1 MLYFLSGLPSASG
14 RFPVCSAT
22 APGLI
27 FMCGSYYKSTPVTNS
42 SFPCS
47 RRPTSHFPWR
57 CRSWAA
63 RRPHSLGRSP
73 EHTLLL
79 CPLPG
84 ALRRRLPAGFSPLRL
99 FGWLLSDLL
108 CIYEPPF
115 LLFRFMTL
123 AELDKLCEQ
132 RASSVQRSL
141 LLTVGGLLPAC

>member
-1 MLYFLSGLPSASG
+1 MARITKAPPSQTLPF
-14 RFPVCSAT
+14 R
-22 APGLI
+22 APDARL
-27 FMCGSYYKSTPVTNS
+27 
-42 SFPCS
+42 
-47 RRPTSHFPWR
+47 PTSLG
-57 CRSWAA
+57 AA
-63 RRPHSLGRSP
+63 EAGRLAVP
-73 EHTLLL
+73 T
-79 CPLPG
+79 
-84 ALRRRLPAGFSPLRL
+84 ALAGPRNTPSSSVHCQALSDVAFPAGFSPLRL